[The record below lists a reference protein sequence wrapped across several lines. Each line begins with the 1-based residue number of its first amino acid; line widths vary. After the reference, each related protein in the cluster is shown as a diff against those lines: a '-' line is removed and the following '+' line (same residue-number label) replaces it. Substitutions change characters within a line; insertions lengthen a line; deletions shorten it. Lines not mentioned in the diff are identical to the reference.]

1 MPRLLTQ
8 EERQQISLDLARTE
22 SAPAKLSDEVLSLAR
37 DLSLIHADKARHG
50 KGGKVAVDQYFQYQ
64 RFVDKS
70 KVAGARD
77 IVSGPA
83 E

>member
-1 MPRLLTQ
+1 MRN
-8 EERQQISLDLARTE
+8 LDRTD

-37 DLSLIHADKARHG
+37 DLSLIHVGTSRHG

-77 IVSGPA
+77 IVGGPA